1 MPDDTVLLER
11 HFNTAFAAP
20 DGIQKLRELILT
32 LAMQGKLVPQDPT
45 DQPASELLK
54 AIEVERQQLI
64 AEKQI
69 RVTRLL
75 PKIKVEDVPY
85 TLPKGWE
92 WVQLGNIATLENGDR
107 SNRYPNE
114 NDHQE
119 SGIPFFGAKDMV
131 NGVLRFNNG
140 LRFISEAKFSELT
153 NGKLIDRDFVVLL
166 RGTVGKIAIFRVTA
180 EFSTGF
186 INAQMLIVRMLNKE
200 LCNFFSLYSSSIFF
214 QSLIAIKTTG
224 SAIRQMPANVLLDF
238 LVPLPPLAEQHRI
251 VAKIDRLMARC
262 DELETLRADRNQ
274 KRITIHTAA
283 LDRLLT
289 AKESSDFSTAWRF
302 ITQYFGELYS
312 VKENV
317 AELRKAILQLAVMG
331 KLVPQDPTDEPA
343 SELLKAIE
351 AEKQRLVKEGKIKQS
366 KPLPE
371 IKPQQ
376 VPYELPKG
384 WNWVRLGDI
393 SQIIGGFAYKSN
405 LFKTEGTRQV
415 LRLGN
420 IRPDLIRLNENPVFI
435 DDSLGELTSE
445 LCLLKNDILIT
456 MTGTRSKHDYLYTVR
471 VEENP
476 MNGVLLYLNQRV
488 GAIRL
493 FSDARYM
500 NLALK
505 VEILKDAI
513 FSSATGSANQANIGI
528 NNLREWIVP
537 LPPLTEQHRIIA
549 KTDRIMALCDQLDEQ
564 IDAATSKQT
573 TLLNAVMT
581 QV

>member
-1 MPDDTVLLER
+1 MKLLEK
-11 HFNTAFAAP
+11 HFDLAFAAP
-20 DGIQKLRELILT
+20 DGIQRLRELILT
-32 LAMQGKLVPQDPT
+32 LAMQGKLVPQDPK
-45 DQPASELLK
+45 DQ
-54 AIEVERQQLI
+54 
-64 AEKQI
+64 
-69 RVTRLL
+69 
-75 PKIKVEDVPY
+75 
-85 TLPKGWE
+85 
-92 WVQLGNIATLENGDR
+92 
-107 SNRYPNE
+107 
-114 NDHQE
+114 
-119 SGIPFFGAKDMV
+119 
-131 NGVLRFNNG
+131 
-140 LRFISEAKFSELT
+140 
-153 NGKLIDRDFVVLL
+153 
-166 RGTVGKIAIFRVTA
+166 
-180 EFSTGF
+180 
-186 INAQMLIVRMLNKE
+186 
-200 LCNFFSLYSSSIFF
+200 
-214 QSLIAIKTTG
+214 
-224 SAIRQMPANVLLDF
+224 
-238 LVPLPPLAEQHRI
+238 
-251 VAKIDRLMARC
+251 
-262 DELETLRADRNQ
+262 
-274 KRITIHTAA
+274 
-283 LDRLLT
+283 
-289 AKESSDFSTAWRF
+289 
-302 ITQYFGELYS
+302 
-312 VKENV
+312 
-317 AELRKAILQLAVMG
+317 
-331 KLVPQDPTDEPA
+331 PA

-573 TLLNAVMT
+573 TLLNAVMA